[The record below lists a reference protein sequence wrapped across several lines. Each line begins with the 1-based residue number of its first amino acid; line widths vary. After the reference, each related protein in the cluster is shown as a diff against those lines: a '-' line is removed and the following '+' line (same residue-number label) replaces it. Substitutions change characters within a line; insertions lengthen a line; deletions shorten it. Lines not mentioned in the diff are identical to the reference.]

1 MVSLV
6 YLQVEV
12 GAAAMERGRLEIRKN
27 TQTSKVMNFLMIDST
42 SAPFGGR
49 YWDRTSDPFH
59 VKEVRYR
66 CANRPVSESL
76 LATEIILNT
85 FNVILTK
92 VAASLYL
99 NKNQLSTAGIAN
111 AMKHALWNL
120 NN

>member
-1 MVSLV
+1 MLLAEASDASSRLH
-6 YLQVEV
+6 
-12 GAAAMERGRLEIRKN
+12 ER
-27 TQTSKVMNFLMIDST
+27 
-42 SAPFGGR
+42 FGGR
-49 YWDRTSDPFH
+49 YWVRTSDPFH

-66 CANRPVSESL
+66 CANRPLSESL

-111 AMKHALWNL
+111 AMKHALRYL